1 MSDAIAATLPAQCL
15 LRKMTKEQ
23 NGQRRQAMRLQL
35 GVVAAWVLFAT
46 SGLAPAQVVPPPR
59 DYNYDRP
66 PSYNYKRD
74 RPRSYSYNRP
84 PSNYLPDRPP
94 PYEYND
100 ERPPSDNYVPDRPPA
115 PGYAYG
121 WPPSYNY
128 GQPPFY
134 NYNYDRA
141 YSHFLSSPYSFR
153 TFSSLGQ
160 GYRVDTFTPFSSQSF
175 YREPGY
181 EHQRI
186 SPRGLERY
194 YIVPGYGEDA
204 ATPFWGY
211 GYRVPGYSRHEFI
224 PSTPPLPYQVPST
237 PDRR

>member
-1 MSDAIAATLPAQCL
+1 
-15 LRKMTKEQ
+15 
-23 NGQRRQAMRLQL
+23 MRLQL
-35 GVVAAWVLFAT
+35 GVVSALVLFAT
-46 SGLAPAQVVPPPR
+46 GGLAPAQVARSPR
-59 DYNYDRP
+59 DYYDDRP
-66 PSYNYKRD
+66 PSYNYKPNW
-74 RPRSYSYNRP
+74 PRSYSYDRLP
-84 PSNYLPDRPP
+84 PS
-94 PYEYND
+94 
-100 ERPPSDNYVPDRPPA
+100 
-115 PGYAYG
+115 
-121 WPPSYNY
+121 SYNY
-128 GQPPFY
+128 DPSPSDTYVPNRLPSYGYDQPPYY

-141 YSHFLSSPYSFR
+141 YSHFLSSPYSYR

-194 YIVPGYGEDA
+194 YIVPGYGEDT

-224 PSTPPLPYQVPST
+224 PSTPPLRTPLPYQVPST